1 MPSCLYFDTILW
13 GAQIWDLRVSFLHF
27 RLEYEQKQDMD
38 SPITKLE
45 SSLGALTSDLNEVK
59 AKEEELK
66 SAIRKATDDIDH
78 LKEEVKGMLSAP
90 HVKRSLLGYWKV

>member
-1 MPSCLYFDTILW
+1 M
-13 GAQIWDLRVSFLHF
+13 
-27 RLEYEQKQDMD
+27 EYEQKRDMD